1 MFYYLNVDE
10 VPLLAVVESK
20 LVLLGSESLV
30 VVNQRLHLVTQS
42 SHVNQFLVS

>member
-1 MFYYLNVDE
+1 MFVYLNVDD

-30 VVNQRLHLVTQS
+30 LVDQNLNLVTQS
-42 SHVNQFLVS
+42 SQVNR